1 MSNKM
6 LTFNYSDA
14 KCIVICGDIHGAWF
28 NASWESDTE
37 SAQKNEICAE
47 TVSLSMVIVFHN
59 LWFSRILRK

>member
-14 KCIVICGDIHGAWF
+14 KCIVICGDVHGAWF

-37 SAQKNEICAE
+37 SAQKMKFVPKLCH
-47 TVSLSMVIVFHN
+47 FP
-59 LWFSRILRK
+59 W